1 MTTPEEPTPG
11 ESAGGVLPN
20 LDQLGLRSLLAE
32 VVERVEGVADLA
44 DRLQGL
50 LQAVVAIGSHLQL
63 DEVLHR
69 IVQTAAE
76 LVGARYAA
84 LGVLDPT
91 ATDRRLSQF
100 VTVGIGADD
109 ITLIGDLPHGRGVLG
124 LLIDE
129 PRAIR
134 LNNIADHPSSYG
146 FPPNHPPMAT
156 FLGVPITVRGQ
167 AFGNLYLTEKQNG
180 ESFTT
185 ADEQIV
191 LALATA
197 AGLAVQNARLY
208 EDARQ
213 RQAWLEAIGDI
224 STRLLGGAPTA
235 EVFPLVVARARQ
247 LAGAHV
253 SFLALPNSDDTLR
266 VEVADGD
273 VAEALEGQSIP
284 ASSMSARV
292 MREGRSHAVA
302 DARTDD
308 RIWQTLTDAAKAGPA
323 LFVPLGAADG
333 AFGTLVVTKRIGSPP
348 FSDDTLRLVETF
360 AAQAAL
366 SLRLAAAALDREQ
379 LAVLGD
385 RDRIARDLHD
395 LVIQRLFATGM
406 ALEGAL
412 RQMEPPSAAERVRRS
427 VDDLD
432 ATIKEIRTTIF
443 ALQAPAPHAGE
454 GLRAAVSQVARQA
467 AESLGFEP
475 RVVFTGPIDTL
486 VPGRIAEQLLAVLR
500 EALSNAARHA
510 DATAVEVEVQA
521 GPTEVALF
529 VRDDGR
535 GLPESGRRSGLANL
549 ANRARDVGGSFE
561 ARPGDSGGTVI
572 EWRAPT
578 GD

>member
-1 MTTPEEPTPG
+1 VTPEPTGDEP
-11 ESAGGVLPN
+11 GGVLPN

-50 LQAVVAIGSHLQL
+50 LQAVVAIGSQLQL

-69 IVQTAAE
+69 IVRTAAD

-91 ATDRRLSQF
+91 TDDRRLSQF
-100 VTVGIGADD
+100 VTVGINADD
-109 ITLIGDLPHGRGVLG
+109 ITLIGGLPHGRGVLG
-124 LLIDE
+124 VLIDE

-134 LNNIADHPSSYG
+134 LDNIADHPASYG
-146 FPPNHPPMAT
+146 FPPNHPPMST
-156 FLGVPITVRGQ
+156 FLGVPISVRGQ
-167 AFGNLYLTEKQNG
+167 AFGNLYLTEKANG
-180 ESFTT
+180 ESFTA

-208 EDARQ
+208 AEARQ
-213 RQAWLEAIGDI
+213 RQSWLEAISDI
-224 STRLLGGAPTA
+224 TTRLLGGAPTA
-235 EVFPLVVARARQ
+235 EVFPLVVSRARQ

-253 SFLALPNSDDTLR
+253 AFLALPNADGTLH
-266 VEVADGD
+266 VEVADGETAD
-273 VAEALEGQSIP
+273 ELEGQLVP
-284 ASSMSARV
+284 AESMSARV
-292 MREGRSHAVA
+292 MHERRSQSVP
-302 DARTDD
+302 DARTDE
-308 RIWQTLTDAAKAGPA
+308 RVWRHLTDIAEAGPA
-323 LFVPLGAADG
+323 LFVPLGTADD
-333 AFGTLVVTKRIGSPP
+333 AFGTLVVTNRIGSPP
-348 FSDDTLRLVETF
+348 FSDETRGLVETF

-366 SLRLAAAALDREQ
+366 ALRLGTAAHDREQ

-412 RQMEPPSAAERVRRS
+412 RNMEPPAAADRVRRS

-432 ATIKEIRTTIF
+432 ATIKEIRTAIF
-443 ALQAPAPHAGE
+443 ALQAPAPQAGE
-454 GLRAAVSQVARQA
+454 GVRAAVSQVIRQTV
-467 AESLGFEP
+467 ESLGFEP
-475 RVVFTGPIDTL
+475 RLVFTGPVDTL
-486 VPGRIAEQLLAVLR
+486 VPSGIAEQLLAVLR

-521 GPTEVALF
+521 GPTQVALI

-549 ANRARDVGGSFE
+549 ATRARDVGGSFE
-561 ARPGDSGGTVI
+561 ARRGESGGTVI

-578 GD
+578 G